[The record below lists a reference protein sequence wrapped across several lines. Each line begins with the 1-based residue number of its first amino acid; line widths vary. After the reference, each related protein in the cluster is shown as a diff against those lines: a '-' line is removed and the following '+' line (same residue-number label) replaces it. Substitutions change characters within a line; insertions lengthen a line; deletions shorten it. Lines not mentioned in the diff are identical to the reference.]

1 MTQEEMQREQ
11 TILTVANLMRIN
23 PFQLEFVVKKKPAG
37 VRIVYEV
44 TQEEMDMIAEQT
56 LGKTSRSFNL

>member
-1 MTQEEMQREQ
+1 MQREQ
-11 TILTVANLMRIN
+11 AILMVANLMRTN

>member
-11 TILTVANLMRIN
+11 AILMVANLMRTN
-23 PFQLEFVVKKKPAG
+23 PFQLEFVVKTEPAG

-44 TQEEMDMIAEQT
+44 TQEEMDMIVEQT

>member
-1 MTQEEMQREQ
+1 M
-11 TILTVANLMRIN
+11 VANLMRTN
-23 PFQLEFVVKKKPAG
+23 PFQLEFVVKKEPAG

>member
-1 MTQEEMQREQ
+1 MQREQ
-11 TILTVANLMRIN
+11 AILMVANLMRTN

-56 LGKTSRSFNL
+56 LGKTSRTFNL